1 MRQAPPAVILA
12 GGLSTRM
19 GGGDKGLRDLGG
31 RPMLSHII
39 QRLAPQCSGLA
50 LNANGD
56 PSRFAPLGLPVL
68 PDSLPPGVPAFPGPL
83 AGVLAALDWA
93 FALGSEAVLT
103 VPSDTP
109 FLPIDLVQRLQATDP
124 KGLCLA
130 AGLAPTGESRLHPT
144 CGLWPVALRP
154 TLAQAL
160 AEGERRIGRWG
171 LAQGAA
177 LVPIPA
183 AVPDPFLNIN
193 TPEDLALAEA
203 WLAAP

>member
-1 MRQAPPAVILA
+1 
-12 GGLSTRM
+12 M

-31 RPMLSHII
+31 HPILSYVI
-39 QRLAPQCSGLA
+39 QRLAPQCSRLA

-56 PSRFAPLGLPVL
+56 PARFAALGLPVL

-93 FALGSEAVLT
+93 LELGAPAVVT
-103 VPSDTP
+103 VPGDTP
-109 FLPIDLVQRLQATDP
+109 FLPADLVHHLQAID
-124 KGLCLA
+124 KKRFCLA
-130 AGLAPTGESRLHPT
+130 AGTTPTGESRLHPT
-144 CGLWPVALRP
+144 CGLWPVTLRP

-160 AEGERRIGRWG
+160 AEGERRIGRWAQ
-171 LAQGAA
+171 AQGAA
-177 LVPIPA
+177 LAAIPA